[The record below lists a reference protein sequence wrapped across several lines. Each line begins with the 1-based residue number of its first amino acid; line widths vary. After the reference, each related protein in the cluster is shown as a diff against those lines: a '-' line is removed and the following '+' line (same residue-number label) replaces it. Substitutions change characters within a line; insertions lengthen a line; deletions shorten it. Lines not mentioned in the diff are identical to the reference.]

1 MMKDVIRDIATGNLP
16 LIGVLAFVSAFV
28 LILIRVILLTKREIT
43 ELEQLPLRDDFEE
56 LRPPAIDR
64 TETA

>member
-28 LILIRVILLTKREIT
+28 LILIRVFLLTKREIT